1 MKLASRHLRI
11 ILAWCIGIA
20 LLVSAF
26 PSVTSAAR
34 VNNRFPDKVIQKIP
48 YQPLVKDKED
58 RRDIPA
64 TVVGVT
70 YQQVTNIDPGIALVD
85 VDLPQQQYVIHPHKA
100 GTTTVEYKW
109 TQPNGKDIYHKF
121 TVTVTDP
128 AIPIQIPTVKFINE
142 YDYKDSYKQLYS
154 AEIISFRD
162 LFDADWSQTNDRQIQ
177 YASNNGVFSP
187 VSEDT
192 SKPGSPFSAIAMK
205 AGDERW
211 VFKLTTKVGTESVTA
226 TYYKDFKVNQE
237 PAFTPD
243 PKAPLQLLQGVE
255 TNISI
260 EHLFTDP
267 DNDELFY
274 SIRSKNG
281 KVQVSLLGGDQILIS
296 PMLSAEGEDELII
309 DADDK
314 RGGTVHGKL
323 ALHISKPLAVGIAGT
338 YPEVDNQVEMMLANN
353 GEYYMAP
360 FTTYLPTQAELEQQ
374 VTVGDAR
381 KAELTNAGS
390 LKFVID
396 QQGGQ
401 SKELKAGKYGL
412 YQYDGSTV
420 KLEHAIE
427 LTGKE
432 KVIRELKELA
442 AARGESNYNIVDA
455 QQWLFTKGD
464 NNFVRAK
471 IVMALLTN

>member
-1 MKLASRHLRI
+1 
-11 ILAWCIGIA
+11 
-20 LLVSAF
+20 
-26 PSVTSAAR
+26 
-34 VNNRFPDKVIQKIP
+34 
-48 YQPLVKDKED
+48 
-58 RRDIPA
+58 
-64 TVVGVT
+64 
-70 YQQVTNIDPGIALVD
+70 
-85 VDLPQQQYVIHPHKA
+85 
-100 GTTTVEYKW
+100 
-109 TQPNGKDIYHKF
+109 
-121 TVTVTDP
+121 
-128 AIPIQIPTVKFINE
+128 
-142 YDYKDSYKQLYS
+142 
-154 AEIISFRD
+154 
-162 LFDADWSQTNDRQIQ
+162 
-177 YASNNGVFSP
+177 
-187 VSEDT
+187 
-192 SKPGSPFSAIAMK
+192 
-205 AGDERW
+205 
-211 VFKLTTKVGTESVTA
+211 
-226 TYYKDFKVNQE
+226 
-237 PAFTPD
+237 
-243 PKAPLQLLQGVE
+243 GVE

-309 DADDK
+309 EADDK

-338 YPEVDNQVEMMLANN
+338 YPEVDNQVEMMPANN

-381 KAELTNAGS
+381 KAELTNTGS

>member
-1 MKLASRHLRI
+1 MKCASRHLRI
-11 ILAWCIGIA
+11 LLAWCIGIA

-34 VNNRFPDKVIQKIP
+34 VNNRFPEKVIQTVP
-48 YQPLVKDKED
+48 YQPLVKDQED
-58 RRDIPA
+58 RRDIP
-64 TVVGVT
+64 TSVVGVT
-70 YQQVTNIDPGIALVD
+70 YQQMTNIDPGIALVD
-85 VDLPQQQYVIHPHKA
+85 VDLPQQQYVIQPHKA

-109 TQPNGKDIYHKF
+109 TQPSGEDVYHKF

-128 AIPIQIPTVKFINE
+128 AIPIQVPTVKFINE
-142 YDYKDSYKQLYS
+142 YAYKDSYKQLYS

-162 LFDADWSQTNDRQIQ
+162 LFDADWSQTINREIQ

-211 VFKLTTKVGTESVTA
+211 IFKLTTKVGNESVTA
-226 TYYKDFKVNQE
+226 TYYKDFKVNQN
-237 PAFTPD
+237 PVFTPD
-243 PKAPLQLLQGVE
+243 LKAPLQLLQGVE
-255 TNISI
+255 SKISI

-267 DNDELFY
+267 DHDELFY
-274 SIRSKNG
+274 TIRSKNG

-296 PMLSAEGEDELII
+296 PLPSAEGEDELII

-314 RGGTVHGKL
+314 RGGAVHGKL
-323 ALHISKPLAVGIAGT
+323 ALYFSKPHDVGIAGT
-338 YPEVDNQVEMMLANN
+338 YPEVDNQVEMMPANN

-360 FTTYLPTQAELEQQ
+360 FTMYLPTQAELEQQ
-374 VTVGDAR
+374 VAAGDAR
-381 KAELTNAGS
+381 KAELANTGS

-412 YQYDGSTV
+412 YQYDGTTV
-420 KLEHAIE
+420 KLDRAIE
-427 LTGKE
+427 LSGKE

-442 AARGESNYNIVDA
+442 AARGESTYHIVDA

-464 NNFVRAK
+464 NDFVRAK
-471 IVMALLTN
+471 IVMALLAD